1 MFIQTIRNFFSK
13 DIIPLGRW
21 HRIYDQRILSRRI
34 DLANY
39 DHCGPCGNDD
49 KIPITKQGNK
59 SKSKSLSTQHLPV
72 GKPNDVKF
80 DAKLGAFK

>member
-13 DIIPLGRW
+13 DIRPLGRW
-21 HRIYDQRILSRRI
+21 HRIYDQRTLSRRI

-39 DHCGPCGNDD
+39 DHCGPGGNDD
-49 KIPITKQGNK
+49 KIPITKQGN
-59 SKSKSLSTQHLPV
+59 KSKSLSTQHLPV

>member
-1 MFIQTIRNFFSK
+1 MFFQTIRNIFSK
-13 DIIPLGRW
+13 DIRPLGRW
-21 HRIYDQRILSRRI
+21 HRIYDQRVISRRI

-59 SKSKSLSTQHLPV
+59 YKSLSTQHLHV
-72 GKPNDVKF
+72 GKHNSVKF
-80 DAKLGAFK
+80 VAKLGAFK